1 MIFLTNY
8 KEYNLTKDIFLS
20 FVRQFH
26 HSFKNDLEFI
36 TYHKNLL
43 EQHPQLTHY
52 AYQYALE
59 VLFETKILDS
69 RQIEQI
75 FDHKFKIVD
84 TYGMN
89 GQECDI
95 STLNTAFVIND
106 MFKSSSFNTIPT
118 RIINAPLDYQTSQY
132 YHIQAQNPVKDLVAR
147 SRISTGQPNADCM
160 LGDRIYDI
168 KHTTSTTTKL
178 NHILPW
184 TFERVEQHGLQHLN
198 NVYHHLNINNT
209 FSRDLAKELY
219 QIKTNSSMS
228 IHEKFDTW
236 NNHLSV
242 NWKELEKRDITVPI
256 VHQITNTP
264 FEKLESRSWHEKIRI
279 PHDVLEN
286 KKVACKALANIALAY
301 GDKCIKNA
309 EKVTNG
315 ILSTKTAI
323 DPIDDVD

>member
-20 FVRQFH
+20 FVRQFNN
-26 HSFKNDLEFI
+26 SFKSDLEFI
-36 TYHKNLL
+36 TYHKNIL

-59 VLFETKILDS
+59 ISFETKILDS
-69 RQIEQI
+69 RQIERV
-75 FDHKFKIVD
+75 FEKKFKIVD

-89 GQECDI
+89 GGECDI
-95 STLNTAFVIND
+95 STLNTAFVLND
-106 MFKSSSFNTIPT
+106 MVKYSPFKNLTM
-118 RIINAPLDYQTSQY
+118 RIMNAPLSYQTPLY
-132 YHIQAQNPVKDLVAR
+132 YHIQGQSPVKDLVTR
-147 SRISTGQPNADCM
+147 SRISTGQSNADCM

-168 KHTTSTTTKL
+168 KHTTSATTKL

-184 TFERVEQHGLQHLN
+184 TFDRVEQDGAQHLN
-198 NVYHHLNINNT
+198 NVYSHLKKGNT
-209 FSRDLAKELY
+209 YSQDLAEELDE
-219 QIKTNSSMS
+219 IRKNASTS
-228 IHEKFDTW
+228 IHEKFNEW
-236 NNHLSV
+236 NEFLLYQ
-242 NWKELEKRDITVPI
+242 WKNLEKEDITVPI

-286 KKVACKALANIALAY
+286 KEVACKALANIALAY

-309 EKVTNG
+309 EKATNG

-323 DPIDDVD
+323 DPMDDVD